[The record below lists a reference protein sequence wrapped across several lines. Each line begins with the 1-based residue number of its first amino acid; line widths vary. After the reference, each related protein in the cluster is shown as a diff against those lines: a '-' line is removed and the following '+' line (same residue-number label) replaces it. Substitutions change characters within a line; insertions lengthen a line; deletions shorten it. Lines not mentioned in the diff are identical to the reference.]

1 MTQYKKYKNKN
12 LYGSNTLGAKEA
24 FEQRKAY
31 DDIYPSNLD
40 PGIPSPI
47 DFRLRE
53 NYFYGSLDLD
63 GFYIIPNINYLEIL
77 SGAEEVYVLDFVADA
92 YKDFLFYMN
101 TKASVKMKPDEGKIK
116 DGWKASRGWKEID
129 IKRSELK
136 DGLYLGFVN
145 GFLDVVDKSH
155 LNNFKDFLNLFIN
168 SYMQYVKSFP
178 LTYSGFYQSKL
189 YDRLSTGLCVDIYK
203 DDLSEDKNKFDK
215 FINNINFK
223 DFSQAA
229 AGFGFIIDK
238 HAPFR
243 LVANMN
249 SPKMFKYLD
258 RRMSLSLL
266 PRNGDVTIT
275 ETPNLL
281 PDPDPVYHTHEY
293 SIDKYGNGQTGVY
306 TTNQKDHSHKI
317 VRYNVIPNSAV
328 KAGDPTN
335 GILPHSHFIES
346 ESQSWSMSDFY
357 NTYYYKLIDIEI
369 DELKNTFFNM
379 FKRFTQEY
387 PNLSVPSKCDSTLKG
402 SEYFEKNSFF
412 QKTIIIKKS
421 VNSINRETFDEN
433 YDDLFWT
440 KTYFLI
446 RLHELGVN
454 FDKRIKAN
462 VLAKIEDLYLNV
474 DKKTSLVYINNYLRQ
489 FY

>member
-12 LYGSNTLGAKEA
+12 LYGSNSLSAKEA

-31 DDIYPSNLD
+31 DDLYPSNFD

-53 NYFYGSLDLD
+53 NYFYGSLDLN
-63 GFYIIPNINYLEIL
+63 GFYIIPNVNYLETL
-77 SGAEEVYVLDFVADA
+77 GGSDEVYVLDFVADA

-116 DGWKASRGWKEID
+116 DGWKASRGWTEVD

-136 DGLYLGFVN
+136 DGLYGGFVN
-145 GFLDVVDKSH
+145 RFLDVEERSH
-155 LNNFKDFLNLFIN
+155 LGNFKDFLDLFMN
-168 SYMQYVKSFP
+168 SYLQYVKNFP

-189 YDRLSTGLCVDIYK
+189 YNRLSTGLCIDIYK
-203 DDLSEDKNKFDK
+203 DDLSEDRKKFDK

-229 AGFGFIIDK
+229 ASFGFIIDK

-243 LVANMN
+243 LVANIN
-249 SPKMFKYLD
+249 SPKMFGYLNA
-258 RRMSLSLL
+258 RMGLSLL
-266 PRNGDVTIT
+266 PRNGNVTIT
-275 ETPNLL
+275 ETPNLTV
-281 PDPDPVYHTHEY
+281 DPTPVYHTHEY
-293 SIDKYGNGQTGVY
+293 SIDQYGNGQTGEYKTGDKV
-306 TTNQKDHSHKI
+306 HSHKI
-317 VRYNVIPNSAV
+317 VRYSVIPDLTT
-328 KAGDPTN
+328 KAGSPTN
-335 GILPHSHFIES
+335 GILPHTHFIEN
-346 ESQSWSMSDFY
+346 ENANWSMNDFY
-357 NTYYYKLIDIEI
+357 NTYYYKLLDIEI
-369 DELKNTFFNM
+369 GELKNTFFNM

-421 VNSINRETFDEN
+421 VNSINRETFDES

-440 KTYFLI
+440 KTYFVI
-446 RLHELGVN
+446 RLHELGI
-454 FDKRIKAN
+454 DLSKSIKAN
-462 VLAKIEDLYLNV
+462 VLSKIEDLYLNV
-474 DKKTSLVYINNYLRQ
+474 DKQTSLVYINNYLRQ
-489 FY
+489 YY